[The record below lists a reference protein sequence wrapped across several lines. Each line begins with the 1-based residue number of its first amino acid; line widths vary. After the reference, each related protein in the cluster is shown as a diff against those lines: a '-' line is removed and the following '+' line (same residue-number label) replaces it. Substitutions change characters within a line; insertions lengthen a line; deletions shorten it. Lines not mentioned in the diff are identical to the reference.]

1 MYLKDNK
8 ILDDIKD
15 YCRENGIR
23 NVQSFVYGLIVRGFA
38 IEKYGTAPGMIV
50 KESDIPNR
58 KNEPA
63 YPEYDIT
70 TVVKEKQ
77 TEDVSKVE
85 EKDTATRSATR
96 KTRILK

>member
-8 ILDDIKD
+8 IIDDIKD

-23 NVQSFVYGLIVRGFA
+23 NVQSFVYGLIARGFA
-38 IEKYGTAPGMIV
+38 IERYGTAPGMIV

-58 KNEPA
+58 KNEQT
-63 YPEYDIT
+63 YPECDIIP
-70 TVVKEKQ
+70 VVKEKQ
-77 TEDVSKVE
+77 TKDIPKVE
-85 EKDTATRSATR
+85 EKGPETKSAIR